1 MKSNIPL
8 LPKIIFLSVV
18 ALFLFTSCGNNF
30 KKIIGK
36 TYIYEDSI
44 FTFTA
49 GMDKD
54 TLYYIM
60 KDSLRPYFHRS
71 KYTYKK
77 VDDST
82 FEIKVEKRPMFWDK
96 DTWEI
101 VVMKNGE
108 FYSKE
113 SKKKYRLYADS
124 MLIIEGFK

>member
-8 LPKIIFLSVV
+8 LPKIILLSVV
-18 ALFLFTSCGNNF
+18 ALFLFSSCGNNF

-77 VDDST
+77 IDDST
-82 FEIKVEKRPMFWDK
+82 YEIKVEKKPMFWDK

-124 MLIIEGFK
+124 MLIIEGF